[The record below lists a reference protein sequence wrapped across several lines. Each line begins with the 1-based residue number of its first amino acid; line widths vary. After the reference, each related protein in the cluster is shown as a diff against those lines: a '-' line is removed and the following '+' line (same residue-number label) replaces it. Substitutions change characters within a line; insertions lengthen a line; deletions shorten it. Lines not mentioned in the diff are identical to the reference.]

1 MEACIDEVCSW
12 MTHNWPKINDQK
24 TEFII
29 IGSKQQSSKV
39 HIPSIR
45 IGDSSIIPSTQVRY
59 LGIIF
64 DSSLSMEPR
73 SVCMS
78 IRNIGHIRKYLDK
91 HTTEILVHAFITS
104 KIDMGNSLL
113 FDIKRNQ
120 LKRLQHLQNIA
131 AKLVSLTSKYSHITV
146 LQDLHWL
153 PISHRI
159 QYKLALFIFE
169 ILHNNAPE
177 YLINLIH
184 PYTSAHTRLCS
195 NELMIINNNKKL
207 QHL

>member
-1 MEACIDEVCSW
+1 
-12 MTHNWPKINDQK
+12 
-24 TEFII
+24 
-29 IGSKQQSSKV
+29 
-39 HIPSIR
+39 
-45 IGDSSIIPSTQVRY
+45 
-59 LGIIF
+59 
-64 DSSLSMEPR
+64 MEPHVTTISR

-120 LKRLQHLQNIA
+120 LKRLQRLQNIA
-131 AKLVSLTSKYSHITV
+131 ARLVSLTSKYFHITPV

-153 PISHRI
+153 PISYRI
-159 QYKLALFIFE
+159 QYKLALFIFQ
-169 ILHNNAPE
+169 ILHNNAPK

-184 PYTSAHTRLCS
+184 PYTSAHTGLRS
-195 NELMIINNNKKL
+195 SELMILQQPRTSTLWGKRSFSVASPSITTFKTNKISPVQTSILTQSSVLICLSLLKRHERL
-207 QHL
+207 PEADTSALLSVLYY

>member
-1 MEACIDEVCSW
+1 
-12 MTHNWPKINDQK
+12 
-24 TEFII
+24 
-29 IGSKQQSSKV
+29 
-39 HIPSIR
+39 
-45 IGDSSIIPSTQVRY
+45 
-59 LGIIF
+59 
-64 DSSLSMEPR
+64 
-73 SVCMS
+73 MS

-113 FDIKRNQ
+113 YDIKRNQ
-120 LKRLQHLQNIA
+120 LKCLQRLQNIA
-131 AKLVSLTSKYSHITV
+131 ARLVSLTSKYSRITPV

-159 QYKLALFIFE
+159 QYKLGLFVYK

-184 PYTSAHTRLCS
+184 PYTSAHTGLRS
-195 NELMIINNNKKL
+195 NELMMLHQPRYSTLWGNRSFSIASARVWNQLPLTVKSSPSITTFKTNLKS
-207 QHL
+207 HLFKQAYSHNPQS